1 MKFKVLV
8 RSSLYPPTSVYVR
21 VPPDCVVQENQPVRR
36 GKGQVELQGLSR
48 AGRPV
53 LGEIS
58 QNVTTRRN
66 NVRPGKQ
73 QQQASIKPGRL
84 YLLALISKLSLR
96 FILELGQRKAQGFKC
111 SVII

>member
-8 RSSLYPPTSVYVR
+8 RSSLYPPPSAQPSPVYVR

-36 GKGQVELQGLSR
+36 GKGGVEGLSR

-73 QQQASIKPGRL
+73 QQQASIKPGRP
-84 YLLALISKLSLR
+84 YLLALNI
-96 FILELGQRKAQGFKC
+96 
-111 SVII
+111 

>member
-8 RSSLYPPTSVYVR
+8 RSSLYPPTSPHPTSVYVR
-21 VPPDCVVQENQPVRR
+21 IPPDCVVQENQPVRR
-36 GKGQVELQGLSR
+36 GKGGVEGLSR

-73 QQQASIKPGRL
+73 QQQASIKPGRM
-84 YLLALISKLSLR
+84 YLLALNI
-96 FILELGQRKAQGFKC
+96 
-111 SVII
+111 